1 MSKDQTA
8 SQRRQARPRKPDW
21 RAPRLV
27 ELGNVHEWVLEG
39 GAQGKY
45 GFNLDG
51 GTSGNNE
58 AMDMN

>member
-1 MSKDQTA
+1 MSKQQTA
-8 SQRRQARPRKPDW
+8 SERHDAPRKPEW

-27 ELGNVHEWVLEG
+27 QLGNVHEWVLEG
-39 GAQGKY
+39 GAKGKY
-45 GFNLDG
+45 GANLDG

>member
-1 MSKDQTA
+1 MSTDQTA
-8 SQRRQARPRKPDW
+8 SLRRLEQARKPEW
-21 RAPRLV
+21 RAPHLI

-39 GAQGKY
+39 GAKGKY

-58 AMDMN
+58 AMDMT

>member
-1 MSKDQTA
+1 MSNDA
-8 SQRRQARPRKPDW
+8 SNKRSKPEW
-21 RAPRLV
+21 KAPRLIQ
-27 ELGNVHEWVLEG
+27 LGNVYEWVLEG
-39 GAQGKY
+39 GALGKY